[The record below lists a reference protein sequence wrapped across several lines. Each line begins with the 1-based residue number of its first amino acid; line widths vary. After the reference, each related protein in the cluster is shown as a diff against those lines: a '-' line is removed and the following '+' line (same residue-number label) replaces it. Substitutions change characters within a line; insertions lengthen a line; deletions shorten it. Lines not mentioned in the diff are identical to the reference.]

1 MSKIWVLEH
10 IDNAGIKFYWC
21 QLQPYPG
28 LYVADINSATIY
40 HDETLLKNTQKS
52 LVATKPKII
61 SVNITPHVSN
71 NK

>member
-10 IDNAGIKFYWC
+10 TDDAGIKFYWC

-40 HDETLLKNTQKS
+40 HDETLLKRTQES
-52 LVATKPKII
+52 LVATKPKIVQ
-61 SVNITPHVSN
+61 VNITPV
-71 NK
+71 K